1 MSKYLEAPP
10 SDQWGNSFSTS
21 TPIWRQP
28 SRNQKQMNVAAQYY
42 SGEDTGCVY
51 SENWRE
57 HDTELHNSV
66 PIATPHG
73 TISLR
78 LRNRIRVD
86 MTVDRAVR
94 IINFKVFPQIHFDLK
109 KFCNNFYK
117 KKKKKHFEIS
127 LTEEQY
133 CPVAEWIGRSSC
145 IVASK
150 RTNLPVRLESGDFG
164 SRCSWKQQVR

>member
-1 MSKYLEAPP
+1 MSKYLETPP

-28 SRNQKQMNVAAQYY
+28 RNNQKQINIAPQYY

-51 SENWRE
+51 NENWRE

-86 MTVDRAVR
+86 MTIDRAVR
-94 IINFKVFPQIHFDLK
+94 IINFKVSI
-109 KFCNNFYK
+109 
-117 KKKKKHFEIS
+117 II
-127 LTEEQY
+127 
-133 CPVAEWIGRSSC
+133 A
-145 IVASK
+145 
-150 RTNLPVRLESGDFG
+150 
-164 SRCSWKQQVR
+164 